1 MAPLAHAGRLL
12 KAPLLAASR
21 CLSSAAG
28 GTLYDTLGVERNQ
41 HDAAQ
46 LKAAFRQ
53 RARLVHPDVQQAGA
67 DAAAFVRLVHAYETL
82 SCPKRRALYDATLGD
97 DSTLGGRSWRAK
109 ASAAAAAGDP
119 NAEEQREDELG
130 RGGRAGAVV
139 RNPRRE
145 LNDALARAFHG
156 PAVDLGAA
164 AQGVLPLFF
173 EGEERTELLHEDL
186 MQLCSG
192 RTLLGV
198 VRHVVLKAFEAGGGA
213 PQLFAVDGAEP
224 PATTTARLDEL
235 RLLSHTG
242 RLVASAHRRPRA
254 LHDSARPGS
263 PWLEGGAGEGLIE
276 VWLHEGDKAQLHC
289 CVSAAGGGFGYG
301 AIKDATGTTICSV
314 FLHST
319 PFVTHLHFYAMNGAM
334 QTCERLFGVPFFFAV
349 PPLNCEHTMSAGK
362 LRCRAVRA
370 WLPPSAFWLFPPREE
385 SHASGGWSF
394 EFVDLLDVPEVHCA
408 VPVLVAALHTLDKER
423 GQRAGVMGSMRGAFA
438 WIRARVS

>member
-1 MAPLAHAGRLL
+1 MRVARRG
-12 KAPLLAASR
+12 
-21 CLSSAAG
+21 LSSAAG
-28 GTLYDTLGVERNQ
+28 GTLYDTLGIERNQ

-82 SCPKRRALYDATLGD
+82 SCPKRRALYDATLSDG
-97 DSTLGGRSWRAK
+97 SPLGGRGWRAG

-119 NAEEQREDELG
+119 HAEEQRDEEVG
-130 RGGRAGAVV
+130 KGRAGAVV

-145 LNDALARAFHG
+145 FNDALARAYHG

-164 AQGVLPLFF
+164 AAGVLPLFF
-173 EGEERTELLHEDL
+173 EGDERTELLHEDL

-198 VRHVVLKAFEAGGGA
+198 VRHIVLKAVEAGGGE
-213 PQLFAVDGAEP
+213 PQLLAVDVES
-224 PATTTARLDEL
+224 PATVTARLDEL

-242 RLVASAHRRPRA
+242 KLVASARRRPRA
-254 LHDSARPGS
+254 PHDSARPGS
-263 PWLEGGAGEGLIE
+263 PWLHIDGGAGEGNIE
-276 VWLHEGDKAQLHC
+276 VWLHDGDAAQLHC

-301 AIKDATGTTICSV
+301 AIKDAAGTTICSV

-334 QTCERLFGVPFFFAV
+334 QLPCKLANAGLGKPPPNRAHFA
-349 PPLNCEHTMSAGK
+349 LQGSC
-362 LRCRAVRA
+362 
-370 WLPPSAFWLFPPREE
+370 
-385 SHASGGWSF
+385 
-394 EFVDLLDVPEVHCA
+394 
-408 VPVLVAALHTLDKER
+408 VAA
-423 GQRAGVMGSMRGAFA
+423 Q
-438 WIRARVS
+438 